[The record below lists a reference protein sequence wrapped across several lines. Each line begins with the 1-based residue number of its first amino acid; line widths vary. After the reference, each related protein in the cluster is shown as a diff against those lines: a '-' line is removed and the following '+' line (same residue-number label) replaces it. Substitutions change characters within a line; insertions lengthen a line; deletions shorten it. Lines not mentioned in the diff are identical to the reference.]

1 MEFLIGRD
9 YPHLCDTCRAAIDTA
24 ALLIGEEGP
33 DTDNIEA
40 PIDFVYD
47 HSLYCGGRSCQPS
60 HIGDWYFVR
69 LDGVDVEG
77 HGYLRN
83 AIKRAEYMR
92 NHPHLWNLSLRL
104 VDDNTGEVIYAVY
117 NDGKGTLTEYGSL
130 DELRERL
137 GLSKERVQ

>member
-1 MEFLIGRD
+1 MEFLLGRD

-24 ALLIGEEGP
+24 ALLLGEEGL

-77 HGYLRN
+77 HGDLST
-83 AIKRAEYMR
+83 AIERTEHMR
-92 NHPHLWNLSLRL
+92 DHPHLWNLSLRL
-104 VDDNTGEVIYAVY
+104 ADDSTGEVIYAVY
-117 NDGKGTLTEYGSL
+117 NDGKGALTEHGSL
-130 DELRERL
+130 DELRES
-137 GLSKERVQ
+137 LSKEKA

>member
-1 MEFLIGRD
+1 MEFLLGRD

-24 ALLIGEEGP
+24 ALLLGEEGP

-60 HIGDWYFVR
+60 HIGDWYFIR
-69 LDGVDVEG
+69 LDGEDVEG
-77 HGYLRN
+77 YGNLRK
-83 AIKRAEYMR
+83 AIERVEHMR
-92 NHPHLWNLSLRL
+92 EHPNLWNLSLRL
-104 VDDNTGEVIYAVY
+104 VDDRTGEMLYTVR